1 MCVCGRALGGRIK
14 DILSV
19 VWVRADGSLGRMVA
33 EEVERGSDSGYILKV
48 EAVDLSADWL

>member
-1 MCVCGRALGGRIK
+1 MCVCWGVLGGRIK

-33 EEVERGSDSGYILKV
+33 EEVERGSDSGNIL
-48 EAVDLSADWL
+48 